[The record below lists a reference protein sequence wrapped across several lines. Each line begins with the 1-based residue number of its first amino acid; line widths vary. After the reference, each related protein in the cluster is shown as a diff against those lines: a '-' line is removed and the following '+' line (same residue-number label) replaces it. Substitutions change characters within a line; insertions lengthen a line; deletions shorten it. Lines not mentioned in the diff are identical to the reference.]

1 MDGRFR
7 LQEKFDIVDIKFNK
21 LNLWN
26 SYVLFCMQFREPL
39 KTSLLDFQLKIK
51 RLEPDAIEVKNIKK
65 MLNSHFLN
73 IFRISKKNQ
82 A

>member
-26 SYVLFCMQFREPL
+26 CCILFCMQFMNDNM
-39 KTSLLDFQLKIK
+39 K
-51 RLEPDAIEVKNIKK
+51 
-65 MLNSHFLN
+65 
-73 IFRISKKNQ
+73 
-82 A
+82 